1 MDENTVAAVDCGD
14 GSHSFYRLDLR
25 SLAATRRGAEGA
37 HPAELRSLRLCRE
50 TVVRLHKAESAVARS
65 PKRDSL
71 LLDRVDMFIP
81 ALGPITALTSALEV
95 GEVQRF
101 SSIKKAISYCGLSSA
116 G

>member
-14 GSHSFYRLDLR
+14 GSHSFTGRIYDRLQPH
-25 SLAATRRGAEGA
+25 AAAPKVA